1 MHSVV
6 RISFNSVIFLRY
18 LDTTA
23 LLMPTPVTDLTRAGL
38 RGYNLGYAIHETGNQ
53 WKICFSKC
61 SNSAY
66 YLWFCS
72 KFSFLWKISWCSAM
86 WTISINVTIAWITS
100 LWMLYYCSWHF
111 ILSWRSNLWAVYHEQ
126 WIRYIL
132 LTNSMC
138 RKPTAFRYFDTLKW
152 NEKQIHPSLS
162 ALETSI
168 NSVSHVK

>member
-1 MHSVV
+1 ME
-6 RISFNSVIFLRY
+6 
-18 LDTTA
+18 
-23 LLMPTPVTDLTRAGL
+23 
-38 RGYNLGYAIHETGNQ
+38 YNRDHAIHETGNQ

-72 KFSFLWKISWCSAM
+72 KFSFLWKIWCSAM
-86 WTISINVTIAWITS
+86 SNNEHFFGSRSFCTISINVTIAWITS
-100 LWMLYYCSWHF
+100 LWMLYYSSWHF

-132 LTNSMC
+132 LTNSLC
-138 RKPTAFRYFDTLKW
+138 RKPIAFRYFDTLKW

-162 ALETSI
+162 ALQTSI
-168 NSVSHVK
+168 NSMSHVK